1 MFNRHIYIYIYII
14 FICIYIYVCV
24 CHYLSLSR
32 SLALCLGVDDP
43 RVEIVKQWKCN
54 LDALPA
60 YSRRKSEILAYLSGK
75 GGSADTASSP
85 KKLFIK
91 LRPET

>member
-1 MFNRHIYIYIYII
+1 MYIYM
-14 FICIYIYVCV
+14 CV
-24 CHYLSLSR
+24 CHYLSLSLSR

>member
-1 MFNRHIYIYIYII
+1 M
-14 FICIYIYVCV
+14 YIYVCV
-24 CHYLSLSR
+24 CVIISLSL

>member
-1 MFNRHIYIYIYII
+1 M
-14 FICIYIYVCV
+14 CVCV
-24 CHYLSLSR
+24 CVIISLSLSLSR

>member
-1 MFNRHIYIYIYII
+1 MYIYM
-14 FICIYIYVCV
+14 CV

>member
-1 MFNRHIYIYIYII
+1 MCVII
-14 FICIYIYVCV
+14 
-24 CHYLSLSR
+24 SLSR

>member
-1 MFNRHIYIYIYII
+1 M
-14 FICIYIYVCV
+14 CV
-24 CHYLSLSR
+24 CHYLSL

-85 KKLFIK
+85 KKMFIK

>member
-1 MFNRHIYIYIYII
+1 M
-14 FICIYIYVCV
+14 CV
-24 CHYLSLSR
+24 SLSLSLSR